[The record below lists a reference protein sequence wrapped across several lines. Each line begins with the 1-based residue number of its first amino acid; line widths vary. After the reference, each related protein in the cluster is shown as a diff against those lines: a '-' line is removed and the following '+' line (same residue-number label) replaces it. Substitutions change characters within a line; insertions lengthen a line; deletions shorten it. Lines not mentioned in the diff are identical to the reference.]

1 MNASNWD
8 QSTAGITVR
17 NFCISLLVAS
27 VFLPGCSCTPKKE
40 KPISFGRGASGQG
53 GEGVGEGDGNGN
65 GNGGMG
71 NGNGA
76 ESGNGS
82 GDGDGD
88 GSGGGGES
96 EGTQGSSERATGDAA
111 SRSQDG
117 ATAGQAAAG
126 AQNDGVGDDA
136 GATRSAKNGS
146 GASNTPE
153 KKPAVL
159 PGRPSESPRYTA
171 AEAVA
176 VADRSLKAARRA
188 RAGGDLSAAYQSAT
202 EAYTAVAPH
211 AESDADCKKKA
222 DQANRLLEMLAKQQ
236 PPPSDSA
243 KPTVFQ

>member
-1 MNASNWD
+1 MNSSNCD
-8 QSTAGITVR
+8 QSMAGIVVR

-40 KPISFGRGASGQG
+40 DPISLGRARSGRTG
-53 GEGVGEGDGNGN
+53 DGVGEGDGNGN
-65 GNGGMG
+65 GGIG

-96 EGTQGSSERATGDAA
+96 EGTQGSGEHADGDTA

-136 GATRSAKNGS
+136 GATMAAKDGS
-146 GASNTPE
+146 GTSNAPE

-159 PGRPSESPRYTA
+159 PGRPPESPRYTA

-188 RAGGDLSAAYQSAT
+188 RTGGDLSAAYQSAT
-202 EAYTAVAPH
+202 EAYAAVAPH
-211 AESDADCKKKA
+211 AESDAACKQKA

-236 PPPSDSA
+236 PPPSDAA